1 MEQDA
6 EPAKRQPIDPLS
18 SKLNKKDIINQG
30 KKNRGDYFAYLNAFA
45 IIMAAIIGGF
55 VLWYI
60 DQIDQRSSLEIA
72 SINTTHSSLD
82 IKVRNPSQS
91 DAIVH
96 NILIVVLEEYDLPKT
111 ITLGYLNS
119 SAKYNM
125 PIGDLPVGQSMDM
138 DVSLQVE
145 ARRADRFEINLD
157 TDRHLRL
164 RIELKYNKDKVVSDE
179 VTINTEAFGPRL
191 MTSRIR
197 IKVKSDSVDQDLL
210 SATNL
215 AHNQIEREALPKNK
229 SQAIIV
235 VPAYIIREVRMG

>member
-1 MEQDA
+1 M
-6 EPAKRQPIDPLS
+6 
-18 SKLNKKDIINQG
+18 
-30 KKNRGDYFAYLNAFA
+30 
-45 IIMAAIIGGF
+45 
-55 VLWYI
+55 
-60 DQIDQRSSLEIA
+60 DQRSSLEIA
-72 SINTTHSSLD
+72 SINATHSSLD

-96 NILIVVLEEYDLPKT
+96 NILIEVLEESDLPKT
-111 ITLGYLNS
+111 ITIGYLNS

-125 PIGDLPVGQSMDM
+125 PIGDLPVGQSMGM
-138 DVSLQVE
+138 DVSQQVE
-145 ARRADRFEINLD
+145 ARKADRFEINLD

-164 RIELKYNKDKVVSDE
+164 RIELKYNKDQVVSDE
-179 VTINTEAFGPRL
+179 VTINTEDFGPGL

-229 SQAIIV
+229 SQAILV
-235 VPAYIIREVRMG
+235 APAYIIREVRMG